1 MNHIETQQAK
11 TPSHHLFFF
20 LIKEK
25 TNNYY
30 DYYWLKLDYY
40 LFNL

>member
-11 TPSHHLFFF
+11 TPSHHFFFF